1 MTNIKNKGLSQLKI
15 QLSDG
20 VKVIISK
27 LNSYGFEAFAVG
39 GCVRDCVIGLV
50 PHDWDICTNAKPE
63 QIKHC
68 FKDFDTFDSGIK
80 HGTISVIYKRS
91 IYEITTYR
99 IDGEYLDSRHPES
112 VEFTND
118 ITKDLARRDF
128 TVNAMAYN
136 EEKGLVDP
144 FGGIQDVSRKI
155 IKCVGDPDKRFD
167 EDALRILRAL
177 RFASV
182 YGFSIDKKTSDSV
195 KNKSYLL
202 RNIAYERI
210 AAEFNKLLCGKNV
223 EEILNGYKEVFSVF
237 IPEFKPM
244 FNFKQLNVHS
254 NEDLWHQTT
263 ALVKLVEKDPL
274 LRVAMLLHDI
284 GKPESCPNG
293 RCKYYNYPKLSAEIA
308 ERILLRLRYS
318 KNFVDDCLKLIEYQD
333 VRLYDS
339 KKNLK
344 RVMNIVGVDNTRRLI
359 KIQQAINSLLYF
371 KQDEKFMTA
380 QRQLEEIING
390 DECFKLSHLAVNGKD
405 IINLGIKEGKA
416 VGEILDILV
425 NKVIDEELPN
435 TKIILLE
442 AAKKLIF

>member
-1 MTNIKNKGLSQLKI
+1 MKI

-263 ALVKLVEKDPL
+263 ALVKIVEKDPL

-344 RVMNIVGVDNTRRLI
+344 RVMNIVGVDNTRHLI

-390 DECFKLSHLAVNGKD
+390 DECFKLSHLAVNGQD

>member
-1 MTNIKNKGLSQLKI
+1 MKI

-27 LNSYGFEAFAVG
+27 LNNYGFEAFAVG

-50 PHDWDICTNAKPE
+50 PHDWDVCTNAQPE

-68 FKDFDTFDSGIK
+68 FKDFETFDSGIK
-80 HGTISVIYKRS
+80 HGTISVIYKRA

-144 FGGIQDVSRKI
+144 FGGIHDVSRKI
-155 IKCVGDPDKRFD
+155 IKCVGDSDKRFD

-182 YGFSIDKKTSDSV
+182 YGFSIDNKTSDSV

-202 RNIAYERI
+202 GNIAYERI
-210 AAEFNKLLCGKNV
+210 AAEFNRLLCGKNV
-223 EEILNGYKEVFSVF
+223 EKILNGYKEVFSVF

-284 GKPESCPNG
+284 GKPESCPDG
-293 RCKYYNYPKLSAEIA
+293 YCKYYNYTKLSAEIA

-416 VGEILDILV
+416 VGEILNVLI

-435 TKIILLE
+435 TKNILLE

>member
-1 MTNIKNKGLSQLKI
+1 MKI

-27 LNSYGFEAFAVG
+27 LNNYGFEAFAVG

-50 PHDWDICTNAKPE
+50 PHDWDVCTNAQPE

-68 FKDFDTFDSGIK
+68 FKDFETFDSGIK
-80 HGTISVIYKRS
+80 HGTISVIYKRA

-144 FGGIQDVSRKI
+144 FGGIHDVSRKI
-155 IKCVGDPDKRFD
+155 IKCVGDSDKRFD

-182 YGFSIDKKTSDSV
+182 YGFSIDNKTSDSV

-202 RNIAYERI
+202 GNIAYERI
-210 AAEFNKLLCGKNV
+210 AAEFNRLLCGKNV

-416 VGEILDILV
+416 VGEILNVLI

-435 TKIILLE
+435 TKNILLE

>member
-1 MTNIKNKGLSQLKI
+1 MKI

-263 ALVKLVEKDPL
+263 ALVKIVEKDPL

-293 RCKYYNYPKLSAEIA
+293 RCKYYNYPKLSAKIA

-333 VRLYDS
+333 VRLYNG

-390 DECFKLSHLAVNGKD
+390 DECFKLSHLAVNGQD

-425 NKVIDEELPN
+425 NKVINEELPN

>member
-1 MTNIKNKGLSQLKI
+1 MKI

-155 IKCVGDPDKRFD
+155 IKCVGDSDKRFD

-202 RNIAYERI
+202 GNIAYERI

-284 GKPESCPNG
+284 GKPESCPNS

-333 VRLYDS
+333 VMLYDS

-344 RVMNIVGVDNTRRLI
+344 RAMNIVGVDNTRRLI

-380 QRQLEEIING
+380 QKQLEEIING
-390 DECFKLSHLAVNGKD
+390 DECFKLSHLAVNGQD

>member
-1 MTNIKNKGLSQLKI
+1 MSQLKI

-27 LNSYGFEAFAVG
+27 LNNYGFEAFAVG

-274 LRVAMLLHDI
+274 LRVVMLLHDI

>member
-1 MTNIKNKGLSQLKI
+1 MKI

-263 ALVKLVEKDPL
+263 ALVKIVEKDPL

-344 RVMNIVGVDNTRRLI
+344 RVMNIVGVDNTRHLI

-390 DECFKLSHLAVNGKD
+390 DECFKLSHLAVNGQD

-425 NKVIDEELPN
+425 NKVINEELPN

>member
-1 MTNIKNKGLSQLKI
+1 MKIK
-15 QLSDG
+15 LSDG

-27 LNSYGFEAFAVG
+27 LNNYGFEAFAVG

-50 PHDWDICTNAKPE
+50 PHDWDVCTNAQPE

-68 FKDFDTFDSGIK
+68 FKDFETFDSGIK
-80 HGTISVIYKRS
+80 HGTISVIYKRA

-144 FGGIQDVSRKI
+144 FGGIHDVSRKI
-155 IKCVGDPDKRFD
+155 IKCVGDSDKRFD

-182 YGFSIDKKTSDSV
+182 YGFSIDNKTSDSV

-202 RNIAYERI
+202 GNIAYERI
-210 AAEFNKLLCGKNV
+210 AAEFNRLLCGKNV
-223 EEILNGYKEVFSVF
+223 EKILNGYKEVFSVF

-293 RCKYYNYPKLSAEIA
+293 RCKYYNYPKLSAKIA
-308 ERILLRLRYS
+308 ERILRRLKYS
-318 KNFVDDCLKLIEYQD
+318 KNFIDDCLKLIEYQD
-333 VRLYDS
+333 VRLYNG

-344 RVMNIVGVDNTRRLI
+344 RVMNIVGVDNARRLI

>member
-1 MTNIKNKGLSQLKI
+1 MKI

-27 LNSYGFEAFAVG
+27 LNNYGFEAFAVG

-50 PHDWDICTNAKPE
+50 PHDWDVCTNAQPE

-68 FKDFDTFDSGIK
+68 FKDFETFDSGIK
-80 HGTISVIYKRS
+80 HGTISVIYKRA

-118 ITKDLARRDF
+118 ITKDLVRRDF

-144 FGGIQDVSRKI
+144 FGGMHDVSRKI
-155 IKCVGDPDKRFD
+155 IKCVGDSDKRFD

-182 YGFSIDKKTSDSV
+182 YGFSIDNKTSDSV

-202 RNIAYERI
+202 GNIAYERI
-210 AAEFNKLLCGKNV
+210 VAEFNRLLCGKNV

-293 RCKYYNYPKLSAEIA
+293 RCKYYNYPKLSAKIA
-308 ERILLRLRYS
+308 ERILLRLKYS
-318 KNFVDDCLKLIEYQD
+318 KNFIDDCLKLIEYQD

>member
-1 MTNIKNKGLSQLKI
+1 MKIK
-15 QLSDG
+15 LSDG

-27 LNSYGFEAFAVG
+27 LNNYGFEAFAVG

-50 PHDWDICTNAKPE
+50 PHDWDVCTNAQPE

-68 FKDFDTFDSGIK
+68 FKDFETFDSGIK
-80 HGTISVIYKRS
+80 HGTISVIYKRA

-144 FGGIQDVSRKI
+144 FGGIHDVSKKI
-155 IKCVGDPDKRFD
+155 IKCVGDSDKRFD

-202 RNIAYERI
+202 GNIAYERI
-210 AAEFNKLLCGKNV
+210 AAEFNRLLCGKNV

-416 VGEILDILV
+416 VGEILNVLI

-435 TKIILLE
+435 TKNILLE

>member
-1 MTNIKNKGLSQLKI
+1 MKI

-27 LNSYGFEAFAVG
+27 LNNYGFEAFAVG

-50 PHDWDICTNAKPE
+50 PHDWDVCTNAQPE

-68 FKDFDTFDSGIK
+68 FKDFETFDSGIK
-80 HGTISVIYKRS
+80 HGTISVIYKRA

-144 FGGIQDVSRKI
+144 FGGIHDVSRKI
-155 IKCVGDPDKRFD
+155 IKCVGDSDKRFD

-182 YGFSIDKKTSDSV
+182 YGFSIDNKTSDSV

-202 RNIAYERI
+202 GNIAYERI
-210 AAEFNKLLCGKNV
+210 AAEFNRLLCGKNV

-284 GKPESCPNG
+284 GKPESCPDG
-293 RCKYYNYPKLSAEIA
+293 YCKYYNYTKLSAEIA
-308 ERILLRLRYS
+308 ERILRRLKYS
-318 KNFVDDCLKLIEYQD
+318 KNFIDDCLKLIEYQD
-333 VRLYDS
+333 VRLYNG

-344 RVMNIVGVDNTRRLI
+344 RVMNIVGVDNARRLI

-442 AAKKLIF
+442 AAKKLTF